1 VQNTIRFIHGKTN
14 GSTRFHRG
22 ERRSQKGDIER
33 MSEEEYNLK
42 ASIDKLGVLVPI
54 IKDKLGNIIDGNHR
68 LQITKDAPVFVV
80 DIKNPQ
86 DRAIARLAINLHRR
100 MLGSEEKT
108 ALLTEIAKLTMW
120 NSKQIADAIGMSQ
133 SWVLKYLPGQFKDKE
148 KSVAGEKGAEA
159 VAIQRVAEIQNLAQ
173 LPKCERCGVGS
184 SSVKPEQING
194 EQHNLCERCSQY
206 AKLHHEEIV
215 SHFRFEEK
223 VKRGEVPPKLTTPS
237 KPTETWEYRKAQ
249 MTPQH
254 SKMEEQV
261 INLLSEKG
269 VRGIVQ
275 DRNFCLLSTTPDIF
289 FASENKAVYLDGQ
302 VHANQTDRDEKLRE
316 TLQKRGVKV
325 LSIAYDCT
333 SQKET
338 ERVTDQ
344 ILEWLGKKET

>member
-1 VQNTIRFIHGKTN
+1 VQNTTWFIHGKTN

-108 ALLTEIAKLTMW
+108 VLLTEIAKLTMW

-215 SHFRFEEK
+215 SHFRFQQQVKEGK
-223 VKRGEVPPKLTTPS
+223 VPQKLATPS
-237 KPTETWEYRKAQ
+237 KPQENWEHRDAHRKV
-249 MTPQH
+249 QH
-254 SKMEEQV
+254 SQDELD
-261 INLLSEKG
+261 LLNE
-269 VRGIVQ
+269 
-275 DRNFCLLSTTPDIF
+275 LSTLGITPKTDSPICLWSCIPDGIYEEKKICYRVMNP
-289 FASENKAVYLDGQ
+289 ATHKGKRLD
-302 VHANQTDRDEKLRE
+302 ADDNQKVELE
-316 TLQKRGVKV
+316 KRGWTV
-325 LSIAYDCT
+325 LDFCHGEGVP
-333 SQKET
+333 KEWAKQVA
-338 ERVTDQ
+338 EA
-344 ILEWLGKKET
+344 LKW